1 MQQYKIIEVTHI
13 NKGYASKAMLVA
25 KEVVDNANNGWYP
38 VSIETVKNNIIEQI
52 KSRYARINSGHVLD
66 YIELKVEGE
75 SLEIIKR
82 QLMERKDD
90 TPIVIA
96 KIKSQSQ

>member
-1 MQQYKIIEVTHI
+1 MYKITEVTHI

-25 KEVVDNANNGWYP
+25 KEVVDAANSGWYAVP
-38 VSIETVKNNIIEQI
+38 IETIKARITDQI
-52 KSRYARINSGHVLD
+52 KSRYSRINSGHVLD

>member
-1 MQQYKIIEVTHI
+1 MPIM
-13 NKGYASKAMLVA
+13 A
-25 KEVVDNANNGWYP
+25 

-52 KSRYARINSGHVLD
+52 KSRYSRINSGHVLD